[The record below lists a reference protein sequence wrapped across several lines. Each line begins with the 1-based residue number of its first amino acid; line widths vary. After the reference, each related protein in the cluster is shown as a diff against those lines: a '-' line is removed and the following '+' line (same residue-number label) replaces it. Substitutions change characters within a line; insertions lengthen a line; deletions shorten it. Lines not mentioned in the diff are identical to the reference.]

1 MSYPPGYQSQLPNR
15 YLKRTYTDPYQ
26 IDEQEKRRLKAK
38 EIRRARKTFI
48 EKQLQQSQ
56 ELRLQQTEELQQL
69 PKQKETGVGS
79 DSDDSSVDENY
90 DVASL
95 AESVGKI
102 ESG

>member
-1 MSYPPGYQSQLPNR
+1 MSYPPGYQSQLPNQ
-15 YLKRTYTDPYQ
+15 YHKRTYTDPYQ
-26 IDEQEKRRLKAK
+26 IDEQEQRRLKAK

-56 ELRLQQTEELQQL
+56 ELRIQLQQTQELQQ
-69 PKQKETGVGS
+69 QIDTEVSS

-95 AESVGKI
+95 AESVGSI